1 MWALSWRRPKRPAWR
16 AECASAAADLHQGV
30 TVGDLLALLAET
42 KERRAMRT
50 GNHSQMTQRA
60 PKQRPRHYA
69 YDTELDEP
77 AGLVEKEG
85 IDIEQETPSED
96 SEPIGRPDRE
106 GAPSPAFE
114 E

>member
-1 MWALSWRRPKRPAWR
+1 
-16 AECASAAADLHQGV
+16 V

-42 KERRAMRT
+42 KGRRAMRT

-69 YDTELDEP
+69 YDTNLNEP
-77 AGLVEKEG
+77 ARLLEEEAVDFEE
-85 IDIEQETPSED
+85 DTPSED
-96 SEPIGRPDRE
+96 SEPIERPNRE